1 MNLNYDQ
8 LIKKCGPK
16 GINYREIV
24 STANGL
30 TERPLQDPLGSQPLH
45 RPIPHQPHWHWRRRW
60 GGWLCML
67 INFHTAG
74 CLPSILFWL
83 EWIDGFSTSPPRPG
97 KVRNGPT
104 KLLVGTRERTSINYY
119 VFRDCVV
126 PCRNLVQRLWFVGI
140 SSSGAHLKPKSP

>member
-45 RPIPHQPHWHWRRRW
+45 RPIPHQPHWHRRRW

-67 INFHTAG
+67 INFHTA
-74 CLPSILFWL
+74 CWL
-83 EWIDGFSTSPPRPG
+83 STVHSVLIGMDRWVLHQPPG

-104 KLLVGTRERTSINYY
+104 KLLFGTRERTSINYY

-126 PCRNLVQRLWFVGI
+126 PCRNLVQRLWFVGK